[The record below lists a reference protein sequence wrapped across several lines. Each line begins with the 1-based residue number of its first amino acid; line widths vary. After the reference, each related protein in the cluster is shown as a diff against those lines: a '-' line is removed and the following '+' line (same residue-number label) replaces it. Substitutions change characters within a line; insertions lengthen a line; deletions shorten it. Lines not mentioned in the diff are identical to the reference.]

1 MYYCYKKH
9 FPAKKNLKKLAKSL
23 SVKRKC
29 VILQPK
35 PSKLKKN
42 EESIQRMVVALLK
55 I

>member
-1 MYYCYKKH
+1 
-9 FPAKKNLKKLAKSL
+9 LAKSL
-23 SVKRKC
+23 LVKRKC

-35 PSKLKKN
+35 SNKKQKN